1 MFFSQAF
8 GLHSH
13 GASGEDDG
21 HNHGDDKI
29 KLSDYAQKGLLILAG
44 KHVLS
49 VKATLASKSVGYIL

>member
-1 MFFSQAF
+1 MMYVFSQAF

-21 HNHGDDKI
+21 HNHGDEGI

-44 KHVLS
+44 N
-49 VKATLASKSVGYIL
+49 I